1 MARRYFTIW
10 DILVMA
16 ISWEM
21 YVESL
26 GGKLDV
32 KLDTLRVD
40 PETGTGYV
48 DAVLSPPMTLNHIKV
63 DIVV

>member
-1 MARRYFTIW
+1 MARHFTIW

-40 PETGTGYV
+40 PRTETGYI
-48 DAVLSPPMTLNHIKV
+48 DAVLSPPAVCNHIKV
-63 DIVV
+63 DFVI